1 MTGGLSAGGRLQ
13 GINVRQG
20 LVGLKFSLPST
31 IVHHYLATTILLPFG
46 NVASLRIVSTKA
58 ISMPWS
64 TPGSRVLPS
73 SRAEEG
79 ATTAP

>member
-1 MTGGLSAGGRLQ
+1 MGDCKESMSDKATPPRRIKILTT
-13 GINVRQG
+13 
-20 LVGLKFSLPST
+20 KFYCPPPLALDNSYST
-31 IVHHYLATTILLPFG
+31 TPIGKVD
-46 NVASLRIVSTKA
+46 SLRIVSTKA